1 MVSKYNNIDLLK
13 TIYLYTTAG
22 LDIDNIRHY
31 DNGFEISLK
40 GIDSNKLKEA
50 VEPPEKTND
59 DSNSRGKTLDRDQA
73 LDKEKDG
80 SRRSRAE
87 VAKLKE
93 RIKDYRQQ
101 GLTLKQISE
110 KEGLKGGY
118 AGKLVAEIKQDEI
131 KKSENN

>member
-40 GIDSNKLKEA
+40 GIDPNKLKEA
-50 VEPPEKTND
+50 VE
-59 DSNSRGKTLDRDQA
+59 S
-73 LDKEKDG
+73 DG